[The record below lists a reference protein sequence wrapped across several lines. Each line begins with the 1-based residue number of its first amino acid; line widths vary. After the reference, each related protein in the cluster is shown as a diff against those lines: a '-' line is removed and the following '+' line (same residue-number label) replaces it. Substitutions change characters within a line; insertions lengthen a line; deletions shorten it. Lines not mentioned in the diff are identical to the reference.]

1 MDDGYIKYSSE
12 RRDGVVAVSAMLD
25 ELNKARTSLV
35 DRNLIGVYTNGVG
48 FGNLSF
54 RTNNNQFVVTAS
66 ATGGIRT
73 LGNEHY
79 CLVEEFSADQNYVR
93 SVGLLPASS
102 EAMTH
107 GAIYASNPTVRC
119 VIHVHCRQMFDY
131 CLANGHLTTPAN
143 IPYGTPSM
151 AHAVSSL
158 VAGQHTLPVLF
169 AMAGHD
175 EGIVAYGADVTSTH
189 TLLLNELR
197 RSKTP

>member
-1 MDDGYIKYSSE
+1 MDDGYIKFRSE
-12 RRDGVVAVSAMLD
+12 RRDGAVTVSAMLD
-25 ELNKARTSLV
+25 ELNQTRTSLF
-35 DRNLIGVYTNGVG
+35 DLSLIGVYANGVG
-48 FGNLSF
+48 YGNLSV
-54 RTNNNQFVVTAS
+54 RTNGSQFIVTAS

-93 SVGLLPASS
+93 SVGPLPASS

-107 GAIYASNPTVRC
+107 GAIYAANPTVRC
-119 VIHVHCRQMFDY
+119 VIHVHCRQMFNY

-151 AHAVSSL
+151 AHAVSTL
-158 VAGQHTLPVLF
+158 VVAQHALPVLF

-175 EGIVAYGADVTSTH
+175 EGIVAYGADVASPH
-189 TLLLNELR
+189 TLLLNELH
-197 RSKTP
+197 RSKTQ

>member
-12 RRDGVVAVSAMLD
+12 RRNGVVAMSAMLD
-25 ELNKARTSLV
+25 ELNEARTSLV
-35 DRNLIGVYTNGVG
+35 DRNLIGVYPNGVG

-102 EAMTH
+102 EALTH
-107 GAIYASNPTVRC
+107 GAIYAANPTVRLP
-119 VIHVHCRQMFDY
+119 ILRTARLQWPMLCRAWLLDNTHFPCYLRWQGM
-131 CLANGHLTTPAN
+131 
-143 IPYGTPSM
+143 M
-151 AHAVSSL
+151 RESSPT
-158 VAGQHTLPVLF
+158 GQTLPPPTLYCSTNCRDRRH
-169 AMAGHD
+169 HD
-175 EGIVAYGADVTSTH
+175 KDRNHRRQRSGQPRYFGASA
-189 TLLLNELR
+189 
-197 RSKTP
+197 